1 MDSTYYSFNEIR
13 GFSHEIVFIN
23 GHGMCSLLRLA
34 YEYMQVS
41 GCPDRLWIINRTVY
55 VYYILYL
62 RYLQRKRIS
71 VPVNV
76 YVALLIKQYVA

>member
-1 MDSTYYSFNEIR
+1 MDSTYYSFNGVFPTR
-13 GFSHEIVFIN
+13 SFFIN

-62 RYLQRKRIS
+62 RYLRRKRIS

-76 YVALLIKQYVA
+76 YVALLIKQHVYVA